1 MAYPANTDAKIAL
14 LKEQLDTDLANG
26 INSGVIETLEKLQG
40 IRQAGSVGGGGAS
53 ATDIGNAVNGTP
65 ITGQSLESGGNGGT
79 GWLSSL
85 RKAITDRLM
94 PPNATASRFVGTS
107 AGSQLKPAP
116 GNVYSISAT
125 NLSTSTAYI
134 QLFDSTTTLVTG
146 ATPIAVFPVYGN
158 AGFLE
163 IGQNLLGGAG
173 IAFATGI
180 QWGYSTTPLTYTAGT
195 AANII
200 ATIRWI

>member
-1 MAYPANTDAKIAL
+1 MPVFDAPGGNEIKVANPPVMLVDKDGVPASL
-14 LKEQLDTDLANG
+14 
-26 INSGVIETLEKLQG
+26 SGG
-40 IRQAGSVGGGGAS
+40 GGGGAS

-65 ITGQSLESGGNGGT
+65 ITGQTLEAGGNGGT
-79 GWLSSL
+79 GWLASI

-116 GNVYSISAT
+116 GNIYAISAT

-195 AANII
+195 VTNII

>member
-1 MAYPANTDAKIAL
+1 MPVFDAPGGNEIKVANPPVMLVDKDGVPASL
-14 LKEQLDTDLANG
+14 
-26 INSGVIETLEKLQG
+26 SGG
-40 IRQAGSVGGGGAS
+40 GGGGAS

-65 ITGQSLESGGNGGT
+65 ITGQTLEAGGNGGT
-79 GWLSSL
+79 GWLASI

-116 GNVYSISAT
+116 GNIYAISAT

-134 QLFDSTTTLVTG
+134 QLFDSTTTLANG
-146 ATPIAVFPVYGN
+146 DTPIAVFPVYGN

-195 AANII
+195 VTNII